1 MGPGGRPEAEAA
13 TVLSVLRWLASIA
26 GRYRRRVL
34 LVAVTGLLVQGA
46 SEAGGQRDSGL
57 LAPVGVTTTARQP
70 TCGAVGRPSTRH
82 RPAAARTTTR
92 PPASW
97 VALISTSP
105 TALVDAAGRRW
116 SPDAGYVGGRPA
128 VTDAQIEG
136 TGSPAIYR
144 HERSAMSGYR
154 IPVPASG
161 TYAVDLYLAETTF
174 SQPRQ
179 RVFDVSAEGRV
190 EASEV
195 DIAGAVGSNHAH
207 HVIFTAAVTD
217 GCLDLGFTAK
227 VGEAK
232 VSGIEVAFMR
242 SSTAAGRLVWSDEFS
257 GPAKAPVDRRR
268 WRHEIGGAWGDGE
281 LQSYTDRLAN
291 SYQDGRGRLV
301 IATRAERFS
310 GADAITRNYT
320 SARISTMG
328 RFSFRYGTFEAR
340 LRTPAGRG
348 LWPAFWALG
357 TDIDRSGWPRCG
369 EIDVMENLGQEPR
382 RAYGTIHG
390 PTGGGGPLEDYKPG
404 FAVEHD
410 APLAQGF
417 HTYGARWL
425 PGSIEFFFDGRRY
438 GAITRADLPAG
449 SRWVFDHPFYL
460 VLNVAV
466 GGRWAGSP
474 DATTSFP
481 QAMHVDHVRVYQ

>member
-1 MGPGGRPEAEAA
+1 MGPDGRPEAEAV
-13 TVLSVLRWLASIA
+13 TVLRWLASIA
-26 GRYRRRVL
+26 GRHRRQIL

-46 SEAGGQRDSGL
+46 SQAGGQRDSGP
-57 LAPVGVTTTARQP
+57 LAPVGVTTTVQQP
-70 TCGAVGRPSTRH
+70 TRGAVGPQSTWH
-82 RPAAARTTTR
+82 RPPAARTTTR

-97 VALISTSP
+97 VARISTSP

-116 SPDAGYVGGRPA
+116 SPDAGYLGGRPA

-144 HERSAMSGYR
+144 HERSGMSAYR
-154 IPVPASG
+154 IPVPAPG

-195 DIAGAVGSNHAH
+195 DIAAAVGSNHAH
-207 HVIFTAAVTD
+207 HVIFTVAVTD
-217 GCLDLGFTAK
+217 GRLDLGFTAK

-232 VSGIEVAFMR
+232 VSGIEVAFVH
-242 SSTAAGRLVWSDEFS
+242 SSTAAGRLVWSDEFN
-257 GPAKAPVDRRR
+257 GPAKSPVDRRR

-281 LQSYTDRLAN
+281 LQSYTSRVAN
-291 SYQDGRGRLV
+291 SYQDGRGHLV
-301 IATRAERFS
+301 IATRAERFT
-310 GADAITRNYT
+310 GADSITRNYT
-320 SARISTMG
+320 SARINTMG
-328 RFSFRYGTFEAR
+328 RFSFHYGTFEAR

-369 EIDVMENLGQEPR
+369 EIDVMENIGQEPR
-382 RAYGTIHG
+382 NASGTIHG
-390 PTGGGGPLEDYKPG
+390 PKSGGGAQEDYKPG
-404 FAVEHD
+404 FSVVHS
-410 APLAQGF
+410 APLSQGF

-438 GAITRADLPAG
+438 GAITPADLPTR

-460 VLNVAV
+460 VLNVAI
-466 GGRWAGSP
+466 GGRWAGNP
-474 DATTSFP
+474 DATTTFP
-481 QAMHVDHVRVYQ
+481 QAMHVDYVRVYQ